1 MLDAPAS
8 ATDASTRA
16 PLAVDLDGTLIRCDL
31 FTEAMI
37 RLGFEKPW
45 MLPALV
51 GWLTRGRAHT
61 KARLAEMFP
70 PHPEA
75 LPYDERLVAWLREE
89 RARGRAIAL
98 ATASD
103 EHAARAIALHL
114 GCFDAVF
121 ASDGETNLKAQRKA
135 DALAAAYPKGF
146 VYAGNESADI
156 KVWRAASSAVVVNAS
171 DGLMR
176 RAENDFS
183 VERTF
188 APEHGV
194 VRGLLE
200 AMRPQQWS
208 KNFLVFLP
216 MLVGQGWFDA
226 GGWRHALLAFVAL
239 SFVASSIY
247 LVNDL
252 ADISAD
258 RQHPRKRNRPFAKGS
273 APPVLG
279 IVAAAALLTGG
290 LMLGAT
296 SGAFLPL
303 VVYAATSAL
312 YTFVVK
318 RITLVDVFTLAGL
331 YTLRIVLGGVATGFP
346 ASDWLLAFS
355 GFFFVSLALAK
366 RAAEVDVMRSD
377 LIGRGYRASDGP
389 VLKRIGVGAGMIS
402 ALVLALYLRDPTKA
416 VHYAAPAF
424 LWALPAGVVFW
435 LSRVWIKLDRGE
447 MHDDPL
453 AFALKD
459 PISWVV
465 GALAAIAFAAAVLV
479 H

>member
-8 ATDASTRA
+8 AADVSARP

-37 RLGFEKPW
+37 RLGFERPW
-45 MLPALV
+45 LLPRLV
-51 GWLTRGRAHT
+51 AWLMRGRAHA

-70 PHPEA
+70 PQPEA
-75 LPYDERLVAWLREE
+75 LPYDDRLVAWLREE
-89 RARGRAIAL
+89 RAGGRTIVL

-103 EHAARAIALHL
+103 RRAAEAVAAHL
-114 GCFDAVF
+114 NCFDAVF
-121 ASDGETNLKAQRKA
+121 ASDGETNLKSRRKA
-135 DALAAAYPKGF
+135 EALGAAFPDGF

-156 KVWRAASSAVVVNAS
+156 KVWRAAASAVVVNAPRR
-171 DGLMR
+171 LAR
-176 RAENDFS
+176 RAEADFS
-183 VERTF
+183 IERTF
-188 APEHGV
+188 LQEHGAL
-194 VRGLLE
+194 RGLLK

-226 GGWRHALLAFVAL
+226 NAWRHGLLAFAAL

-258 RQHPRKRNRPFAKGS
+258 RQHPRKRHRPFASGS

-279 IVAAAALLTGG
+279 IIAAIVLLAGGLTLGAVSGALL
-290 LMLGAT
+290 
-296 SGAFLPL
+296 PL
-303 VVYAATSAL
+303 LVYAATSAL

-355 GFFFVSLALAK
+355 GFFFFSLALAK

-402 ALVLALYLRDPTKA
+402 ALVLALYLRDPAKA
-416 VHYAAPAF
+416 VHYATPAF
-424 LWALPAGVVFW
+424 LWALPAAVVFW

-459 PISWVV
+459 PTSWAV
-465 GALAAIAFAAAVLV
+465 GALGAIAFAAAALL
-479 H
+479 

>member
-1 MLDAPAS
+1 MLDLPAPALDA
-8 ATDASTRA
+8 ATRP

-45 MLPALV
+45 RLAELA
-51 GWLTRGRAHT
+51 GWLLRGRAYA

-70 PHPEA
+70 PSPEA

-89 RARGRAIAL
+89 RAGGRIIAL

-103 EHAARAIALHL
+103 RRAADAIAKHL
-114 GCFDAVF
+114 GCFDRVF
-121 ASDGETNLKAQRKA
+121 ASNGQTNLKSQRKA
-135 DALAAAYPKGF
+135 DALIEAYPQGF
-146 VYAGNESADI
+146 AYAGNESADF
-156 KVWRAASSAVVVNAS
+156 KVWRAAASAIVVNAS
-171 DGLMR
+171 DGLAR
-176 RAENDFS
+176 RAASDFT

-188 APEHGV
+188 AQEHGV
-194 VRGLLE
+194 VRGLLK
-200 AMRPQQWS
+200 AMRPQQWA

-216 MLVGQGWFDA
+216 MLVGQGWLDA
-226 GGWRHALLAFVAL
+226 NAWRHALIAFVAL

-258 RQHPRKRNRPFAKGS
+258 RRHPRKRERPFARGS
-273 APPVLG
+273 ASPVLG
-279 IVAAAALLTGG
+279 IGAAIILFAAGVVF
-290 LMLGAT
+290 GAA
-296 SGAFLPL
+296 SGALTPL
-303 VVYAATSAL
+303 MIYAAISAS
-312 YTFVVK
+312 YTFVLK
-318 RITLVDVFTLAGL
+318 RMTLVDVFTLAGL
-331 YTLRIVLGGVATGFP
+331 YTLRIVLGGVATGFQ

-355 GFFFVSLALAK
+355 GFFFFSLALAK
-366 RAAEVDVMRSD
+366 RAAEVDVMGRD
-377 LIGRGYRASDGP
+377 LVGRGYRANDGP
-389 VLKRIGVGAGMIS
+389 TLKRIGVGAGMIS
-402 ALVLALYLRDPTKA
+402 ALVLALYLRDPTRA

-424 LWALPAGVVFW
+424 LWALPAAVVFW

-459 PISWVV
+459 PTSWAV
-465 GALAAIAFAAAVLV
+465 GAFAAAAFAAAVLV
-479 H
+479 

>member
-1 MLDAPAS
+1 MLDTPTPA
-8 ATDASTRA
+8 ADASTRP
-16 PLAVDLDGTLIRCDL
+16 PLAVDLDGTLIRCDV

-45 MLPALV
+45 LLPALA
-51 GWLTRGRAHT
+51 GWLLRGRAYA
-61 KARLAEMFP
+61 KAKLAAMFP
-70 PHPEA
+70 PHPDA

-89 RARGRAIAL
+89 RVAGRTIAL

-103 EHAARAIALHL
+103 RRAAEAIAKYL
-114 GCFDAVF
+114 GCFDRVF
-121 ASDGETNLKAQRKA
+121 ASDGEINLKSQRKA
-135 DALAAAYPKGF
+135 DALLTAYPEGF
-146 VYAGNESADI
+146 AYAGNERADI
-156 KVWRAASSAVVVNAS
+156 KVWRAASSVVVVNAS
-171 DGLMR
+171 DGLTR
-176 RAENDFS
+176 RAESDFP

-188 APEHGV
+188 ASEHGAI
-194 VRGLLE
+194 RGLLK

-216 MLVGQGWFDA
+216 MLVGQGWFAADA
-226 GGWRHALLAFVAL
+226 WRHALLAFAGL

-247 LVNDL
+247 LINDL

-279 IVAAAALLTGG
+279 MIAAVVLLGGGLSLGAASGALL
-290 LMLGAT
+290 
-296 SGAFLPL
+296 PL
-303 VVYAATSAL
+303 LVYAATSAA
-312 YTFVVK
+312 YTFVLK

-355 GFFFVSLALAK
+355 GFFFLSLALAK
-366 RAAEVDVMRSD
+366 RAAEVDVMGAD

-459 PISWVV
+459 PTSWVV
-465 GALAAIAFAAAVLV
+465 GALAAAAFAAAVLL
-479 H
+479 

>member
-1 MLDAPAS
+1 MLDTPAPA
-8 ATDASTRA
+8 ADASTRP

-31 FTEAMI
+31 FIEAMI

-45 MLPALV
+45 LLPALA
-51 GWLTRGRAHT
+51 GWLMRGRAYA
-61 KARLAEMFP
+61 KARVLEMFP

-89 RARGRAIAL
+89 RAAGRTVML
-98 ATASD
+98 ATACD
-103 EHAARAIALHL
+103 RHAAEAVAKHL
-114 GCFDAVF
+114 GCFDRVF
-121 ASDGETNLKAQRKA
+121 ASDGEINLKSQRKA
-135 DALAAAYPKGF
+135 DALAEAYPQGF
-146 VYAGNESADI
+146 AYAGNESADI
-156 KVWRAASSAVVVNAS
+156 KVWRTAVSAVVVNAS
-171 DGLMR
+171 DGLTR
-176 RAENDFS
+176 RAESDFS

-188 APEHGV
+188 AQEHGV
-194 VRGLLE
+194 LRGLLK

-226 GGWRHALLAFVAL
+226 NAWRHALLAFVAL

-258 RQHPRKRNRPFAKGS
+258 RQHPRKRNRPFAAGS

-279 IVAAAALLTGG
+279 IAAAIVSLAGGIALGASSGALL
-290 LMLGAT
+290 
-296 SGAFLPL
+296 PL
-303 VVYAATSAL
+303 LVYAATSAS
-312 YTFVVK
+312 YTFVLK

-355 GFFFVSLALAK
+355 GFFFFSLALAK
-366 RAAEVDVMRSD
+366 RAAEVDIMRSD
-377 LIGRGYRASDGP
+377 LIGRGYRADDGP
-389 VLKRIGVGAGMIS
+389 TLKRIGVGAGMIS
-402 ALVLALYLRDPTKA
+402 ALVLALYLRDPAKA
-416 VHYAAPAF
+416 VNYATPAF
-424 LWALPAGVVFW
+424 LWALPAAVVFW

-459 PISWVV
+459 PMSWLVA
-465 GALAAIAFAAAVLV
+465 ALAAAAFAAAVLI
-479 H
+479 

>member
-1 MLDAPAS
+1 MLDTPAS
-8 ATDASTRA
+8 AVDAATRP

-31 FTEAMI
+31 FIEAMI
-37 RLGFEKPW
+37 RLGFERPW
-45 MLPALV
+45 LLPRLV
-51 GWLTRGRAHT
+51 VWLTRGRAHA

-70 PHPEA
+70 PQPEA
-75 LPYDERLVAWLREE
+75 LPYDERLIAWLREE
-89 RARGRAIAL
+89 RAGGRTVVL

-103 EHAARAIALHL
+103 RGAAEAVARHV
-114 GCFDAVF
+114 GCFDGVF
-121 ASDGETNLKAQRKA
+121 ASDGEINLKSQLKA
-135 DALAAAYPKGF
+135 EALIAAFPEGF
-146 VYAGNESADI
+146 AYAGNESADI
-156 KVWRAASSAVVVNAS
+156 KVWRAAASAVVVNAPRR
-171 DGLMR
+171 LVR
-176 RAENDFS
+176 RAAADFAI
-183 VERTF
+183 ERTF
-188 APEHGV
+188 AQEHDAI
-194 VRGLLE
+194 RGLLK

-226 GGWRHALLAFVAL
+226 SAWRHALLAFMAL

-252 ADISAD
+252 ADIGAD
-258 RQHPRKRNRPFAKGS
+258 RQHPRKRHRPFARGS

-279 IVAAAALLTGG
+279 IIAAIALLASG
-290 LMLGAT
+290 LTLGRA
-296 SGAFLPL
+296 SGALLPL
-303 VVYAATSAL
+303 LVYAATSAL

-355 GFFFVSLALAK
+355 GFFFFGLALAK

-402 ALVLALYLRDPTKA
+402 ALVLALYLRDPTRA
-416 VHYAAPAF
+416 VHYATPAF
-424 LWALPAGVVFW
+424 LWALPAAVVFW

-459 PISWVV
+459 PTSWVV
-465 GALAAIAFAAAVLV
+465 GALAAAAFATAVLL
-479 H
+479 

>member
-1 MLDAPAS
+1 MLDTPAPTA
-8 ATDASTRA
+8 DASTRP

-31 FTEAMI
+31 FAEAMI
-37 RLGFEKPW
+37 RLGFERPW
-45 MLPALV
+45 MLPALA
-51 GWLTRGRAHT
+51 GWLMRGRAHA
-61 KARLAEMFP
+61 KAQLAEMFP
-70 PHPEA
+70 PHPEV

-89 RARGRAIAL
+89 RAGGRTIAL

-103 EHAARAIALHL
+103 ERAARAVASHL
-114 GCFDAVF
+114 DCFDAVF
-121 ASDGETNLKAQRKA
+121 ASDGATNLKSQRKA
-135 DALAAAYPKGF
+135 DVLATAYPEGF
-146 VYAGNESADI
+146 AYAGNESADLR
-156 KVWRAASSAVVVNAS
+156 VWRAAASVVVVNAPS
-171 DGLMR
+171 GLTR
-176 RAENDFS
+176 NVEERFN

-188 APEHGV
+188 APEHGAL
-194 VRGLLE
+194 RGLIK

-216 MLVGQGWFDA
+216 MLVGQGWLDA
-226 GGWRHALLAFVAL
+226 NAWRHALLAFVAL

-247 LVNDL
+247 LINDL

-258 RQHPRKRNRPFAKGS
+258 RQHPRKRNRPFAKGA

-279 IVAAAALLTGG
+279 AVASVALLAGG
-290 LMLGAT
+290 LMLGAA

-303 VVYAATSAL
+303 VIYAATSAL

-416 VHYAAPAF
+416 VHYGTPAF
-424 LWALPAGVVFW
+424 LWALPAAVVFW

-453 AFALKD
+453 AFAIKD
-459 PISWVV
+459 PVSWVV
-465 GALAAIAFAAAVLV
+465 GAFVAAAFAAAVV
-479 H
+479 MH

>member
-1 MLDAPAS
+1 MLDTPTFPAVTS
-8 ATDASTRA
+8 AKP
-16 PLAVDLDGTLIRCDL
+16 PLAVDLDGTLIRCDV

-45 MLPALV
+45 LLPHLV
-51 GWLTRGRAHT
+51 GWLVRGRAHA
-61 KARLAEMFP
+61 KARLAAMFP

-75 LPYDERLVAWLREE
+75 LPYDERLLAWLREE
-89 RARGRAIAL
+89 RAGGRTVVL

-103 EHAARAIALHL
+103 RRAADAIASHL
-114 GCFDAVF
+114 GCFDRVF

-135 DALAAAYPKGF
+135 DALATAYPQGF
-146 VYAGNESADI
+146 AYAGNESADI
-156 KVWRAASSAVVVNAS
+156 KVWRAAAGAVVVNAS
-171 DGLMR
+171 DGLTR
-176 RAENDFS
+176 RATADFP

-188 APEHGV
+188 APEHDAL
-194 VRGLLE
+194 RGLLK

-216 MLVGQGWFDA
+216 MLVGQGWLDA
-226 GGWRHALLAFVAL
+226 NAWRHALLAFVGL

-273 APPVLG
+273 APPLLG
-279 IVAAAALLTGG
+279 IVAAIILLGGGLALGAASGALL
-290 LMLGAT
+290 
-296 SGAFLPL
+296 PL
-303 VVYAATSAL
+303 SIYAAMSAS
-312 YTFVVK
+312 YTFVLK

-355 GFFFVSLALAK
+355 GFFFLSLALAK

-377 LIGRGYRASDGP
+377 LIGRGYRAGDGAM
-389 VLKRIGVGAGMIS
+389 LKRIGVGAGMIS
-402 ALVLALYLRDPTKA
+402 ALVLALYLRDPAKA

-424 LWALPAGVVFW
+424 LWALPASVVFW
-435 LSRVWIKLDRGE
+435 LSRIWIKLDRGE

-459 PISWVV
+459 PVSWAV
-465 GALAAIAFAAAVLV
+465 GAVAALAFAAAVI
-479 H
+479 